1 VWGTLRLLRTRSFA
15 PFVVYRLVLGTSIL
29 LLLATSFR

>member
-1 VWGTLRLLRTRSFA
+1 VGHAQSAPTRSRRSL
-15 PFVVYRLVLGTSIL
+15 YRLVLGTSIL